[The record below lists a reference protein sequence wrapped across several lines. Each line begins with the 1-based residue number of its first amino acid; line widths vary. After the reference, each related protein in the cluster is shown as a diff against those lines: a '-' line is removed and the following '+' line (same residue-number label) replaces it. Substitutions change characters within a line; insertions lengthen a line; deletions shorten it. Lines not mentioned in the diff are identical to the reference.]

1 MATYLVR
8 RLLIAIPTL
17 FGITILAFFAL
28 AIAPGDPLS
37 ASIDPDQLSRM
48 TQEQKDAARQ
58 ELGLDQPIP
67 VRYAVWLGDILQG
80 DLGYSIVN
88 RRDVADD
95 LTQRLGP
102 TLLLMGTAALL
113 GIPIGIGLGMLA
125 ATRQYGLPDYL
136 STGFST
142 AFIAIPGFVVGLVL
156 IYFLGANLKILPT
169 SGMVTLGKGGDIV
182 DLARHMV
189 MPVMLLGFAISA
201 QVARYTRT
209 ALLEVMG
216 SEYVVTARSKGLRPR
231 RVLWRHGFRNA
242 LIPIIT
248 VIGLILPDLVAG
260 AVITESLFGW
270 PGMGQLAVK
279 AAEGRDPALMM
290 GVILVVATGVL
301 VANIITDIAYAIA
314 DPRVRLGERA

>member
-1 MATYLVR
+1 MATYLIR
-8 RLLIAIPTL
+8 RFLIAIPTL
-17 FGITILAFFAL
+17 FGITLLAFVAL
-28 AIAPGDPLS
+28 AIAPGDPLT
-37 ASIDPDQLSRM
+37 ASMDPEQLARM
-48 TQEQKDAARQ
+48 TAEQKAAARAA
-58 ELGLDQPIP
+58 LGLDQPIP
-67 VRYAVWLGDILQG
+67 VRYAVWLGDVVQG

-88 RRDVADD
+88 RREVSDA
-95 LTQRLGP
+95 LLQRLGP
-102 TLLLMGTAALL
+102 TLLLMGTAALV
-113 GIPIGIGLGMLA
+113 GIPIGVGLGMLA
-125 ATRQYGLPDYL
+125 ATRQYGLADYVA
-136 STGFST
+136 TAFST
-142 AFIAIPGFVVGLVL
+142 AFIAIPGFVIGLVL
-156 IYFLGANLKILPT
+156 IYALGARLKLLPT
-169 SGMVTLGKGGDIV
+169 SGMTTLGSEGDLV

-189 MPVMLLGFAISA
+189 MPVLLLGLAISA
-201 QVARYTRT
+201 QVARYTRA

-248 VIGLILPDLVAG
+248 IIGLILPDLVAG

-290 GVILVVATGVL
+290 GVILVIATGVL
-301 VANIITDIAYAIA
+301 VANIVTDIAYAIA